1 MKESKI
7 FAWWDRLAAM
17 TQIEWVDC
25 MQISEWE
32 SGWESERFW
41 DKHVASHSKNIVVV
55 KILMGESSRLC

>member
-25 MQISEWE
+25 MQISGWE
-32 SGWESERFW
+32 SGWQSERFW
-41 DKHVASHSKNIVVV
+41 DKHVASHRKTIVVV
-55 KILMGESSRLC
+55 KIWIGHYSGRC